1 MRFICVGSVIGFC
14 MVVDEVG
21 DVCVKAVVV
30 EFTSNIKTIN
40 HVFRG
45 EWRGSR
51 KGELKIKM

>member
-1 MRFICVGSVIGFC
+1 

-40 HVFRG
+40 HVC
-45 EWRGSR
+45 EGSGGSG
-51 KGELKIKM
+51 KGELKNKNVKECIQIFSFYM